1 MSVAELA
8 MQMGISQPKAYEL
21 AKAPGFPIIRVGSR
35 EGAPKSLLLGERR
48 NRGMRS
54 RRTCRMRL
62 PSTARDD
69 EIPVDGFEKWLKKNS
84 HAENDGEV
92 V

>member
-1 MSVAELA
+1 MEKKTMSVAELA

-35 EGAPKSLLLGERR
+35 IL
-48 NRGMRS
+48 
-54 RRTCRMRL
+54 
-62 PSTARDD
+62 
-69 EIPVDGFEKWLKKNS
+69 IPVDGFEKWLKKNS